1 MKITTKTTSYIIA
14 LTIIYTIDLIVTIFC
29 LLNKIHLNNLFIIL
43 SEIAYIT
50 PIIYMVMI
58 LSYLGERKTIRAAY
72 WAYII
77 CDVGLLLYYFTVKP
91 SGHSI
96 APFLFPRFLAIGITF
111 ILIIQSF
118 RIKNEKLIYP
128 FCLYWLILLGVL
140 FIKLIGW
147 FTLISRWT
155 IKIFQFSIILEIL
168 LPLSLLY
175 MLFQTL
181 KYLKSIESPQLK
193 TDDEMGQY

>member
-14 LTIIYTIDLIVTIFC
+14 LTIIYIIDLMVTIFC

-43 SEIAYIT
+43 SEVAYII

-77 CDVGLLLYYFTVKP
+77 CDVGMLFYYLTVKP
-91 SGHSI
+91 SGHSLT
-96 APFLFPRFLAIGITF
+96 PFLFPRFLAIAITF

-128 FCLYWLILLGVL
+128 FCLYWMILLGVL
-140 FIKLIGW
+140 FVKLIGW
-147 FTLISRWT
+147 FTMISRWT
-155 IKIFQFSIILEIL
+155 VKIYQFGIIIEIL

-175 MLFQTL
+175 ILFQTF
-181 KYLKSIESPQLK
+181 KYLKNIELPQPK
-193 TDDEMGQY
+193 TENEMGGY